1 MSKKF
6 VDKLIKATKDSGSA
20 FFTKKNIPKKQED
33 IVKEEDSMKE
43 KGVSMKDRMI
53 NAAKLINENTLKGF

>member
-1 MSKKF
+1 MKVADF
-6 VDKLIKATKDSGSA
+6 VID